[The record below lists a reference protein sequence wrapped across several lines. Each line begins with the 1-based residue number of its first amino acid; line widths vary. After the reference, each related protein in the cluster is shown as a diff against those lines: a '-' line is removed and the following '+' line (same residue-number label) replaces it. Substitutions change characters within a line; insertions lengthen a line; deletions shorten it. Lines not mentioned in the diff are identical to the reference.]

1 MKHVKHV
8 KINFTFNQRMFR
20 QWIFI
25 IETQKTGQG
34 VAHGCDQLQF
44 GKFLTIEI
52 EKRLNIQISR

>member
-1 MKHVKHV
+1 
-8 KINFTFNQRMFR
+8 MFR

-44 GKFLTIEI
+44 GKFLTLEI